1 MSGKDT
7 RLYKEVFNYIEENV
21 FKLMPSSFMTDFE
34 AGLRRA
40 IHEHWQSI
48 RELKLYSCW
57 YHYCAAIRR
66 RIRTLQLLEL
76 IADNSDARKIYR
88 KLLSLPLLPTELIE
102 HGYQLI
108 KEDARAKN
116 LLKAFR
122 KFFQYFESFWLNLV
136 IFSKSIIIQNR
147 DKMIGICAEN
157 MRSYFIRIVKT

>member
-40 IHEHWQSI
+40 IREHWQSI

-157 MRSYFIRIVKT
+157 LRSYFI